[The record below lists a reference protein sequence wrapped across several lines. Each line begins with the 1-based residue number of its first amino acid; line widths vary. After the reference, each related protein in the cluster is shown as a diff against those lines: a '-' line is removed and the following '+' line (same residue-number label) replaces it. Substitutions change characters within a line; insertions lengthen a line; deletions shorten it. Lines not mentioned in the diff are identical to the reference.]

1 MSLFRGP
8 ATRLAAIQ
16 MWIEPGMREENQ
28 ARAAKLL
35 SVAAE
40 RKADLACLPG
50 AFATGVN
57 FPTLR
62 ADATPSDGPVVRFLA
77 DQARA
82 LGIHIAAGVLVSS
95 GRDVFDAA
103 VLVGPSGDTL
113 GWYHRACVWA
123 GEAEYVTAG
132 APGTAIDT
140 PVGRIGLLV
149 GYDIRFPEASRQY
162 LLQDVD
168 LVVCAA
174 NLFAPYSHPVR
185 SICRARAADNECALV
200 LASGIGENRFAMMPY
215 LGRSMIVDGLVQ
227 DAREDPEADVL
238 AEAGAGTRDTV
249 IDAVVHLRQRRKL
262 RAGLPFHDDAR
273 ATWATVYG
281 GRDR

>member
-8 ATRLAAIQ
+8 ATRIAAIQ

-28 ARAAKLL
+28 ARAAKML

-40 RKADLACLPG
+40 RKADLVCLPG

-62 ADATPSDGPVVRFLA
+62 ADATASDGPVVEFLA
-77 DQARA
+77 DQARG
-82 LGIHIAAGVLVSS
+82 LGIHIAAGVLVAE
-95 GRDVFDAA
+95 GRDIYDAA
-103 VLVGPSGDTL
+103 VLVGPGGDAL

-123 GEAEYVTAG
+123 GEAEYVSTG
-132 APGTAIDT
+132 VPGTAIDT

-162 LLQDVD
+162 LLQGADV
-168 LVVCAA
+168 VVCVA

-200 LASGIGENRFAMMPY
+200 LASAVGENRFAMMPY
-215 LGRSMIVDGLVQ
+215 LGRSLIVDGLVQ

-249 IDAVVHLRQRRKL
+249 IDAAVHLRQRRKL

-273 ATWATVYG
+273 STWATAHRG
-281 GRDR
+281 A